1 MIIVDEVSMVGSS
14 KIAKINYR
22 FQDLADGV
30 KRNEFMAG
38 ISLIASGNRLKAKTI
53 KKGLF

>member
-14 KIAKINYR
+14 KLAKINYR